1 MRLTLENKHWIAPI
15 EDPRSIIDIG
25 TGTGIWCMDVADDF
39 PGSTV
44 MGIDLSPI
52 QPTLVPPNL
61 EFIVQD
67 LEESW
72 DMPNRFDFVHTRCM
86 NGFSV
91 KSWPTFYENAFISL
105 KAGGWVSAL
114 FQRVIVNANLDFP
127 GRESG
132 I

>member
-1 MRLTLENKHWIAPI
+1 LTVSPVTYHAIRLTLENKHWIAPI
-15 EDPRSIIDIG
+15 ENPRSIIDVG

-61 EFIVQD
+61 EFVVQD
-67 LEESW
+67 LEEPW

-91 KSWPTFYENAFISL
+91 KSWPTFYENAFLSL
-105 KAGGWVSAL
+105 TAGGWVSVL
-114 FQRVIVNANLDFP
+114 M
-127 GRESG
+127 
-132 I
+132 